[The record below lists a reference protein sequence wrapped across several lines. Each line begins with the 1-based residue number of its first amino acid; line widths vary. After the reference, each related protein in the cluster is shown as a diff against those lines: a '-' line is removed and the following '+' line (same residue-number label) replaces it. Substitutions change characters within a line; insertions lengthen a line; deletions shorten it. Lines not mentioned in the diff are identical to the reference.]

1 MDPIPVIADF
11 STRGLPQEERVRLWE
26 EHNAEALIGLGC
38 RTLTGDALEA
48 AERTVQLPQLRFGR
62 VIGTPHVVDRTHAH
76 IRAIPTDAIV
86 AYFALKGDAFFYHE
100 HGCEM
105 VRPGQAIVGDGDKPF
120 MRGFSQGLHE
130 LVLEVP
136 RSLFDYP
143 HWHNTFRSPQTL
155 DFTQNPH
162 ARALLRLIGTTLQDG
177 TDSSAVV
184 EATAIDLFRMA
195 LGGPPASPS
204 AAHTAAASVF
214 IAEHLHEPDLAVPKI
229 AAAVGISE
237 RQLSRLFAADGVGVV
252 RFILDQRLDRA
263 HSAVLSNTTAAL
275 SDIAA
280 KCGFS
285 SQSYF
290 SKTFKERY
298 GLSPSALRSSRQH
311 A

>member
-11 STRGLPQEERVRLWE
+11 STRGLPPDERVRLWE
-26 EHNAEALIGLGC
+26 EHNAESLIGLGC

-76 IRAIPTDAIV
+76 IRANPTDAIV
-86 AYFALKGDAFFYHE
+86 AYFALQGDAFFYHE

-120 MRGFSQGLHE
+120 MRGFSHGLQE
-130 LVLEVP
+130 VVLEIP
-136 RSLFDYP
+136 RTLFDY
-143 HWHNTFRSPQTL
+143 NTFRSPLTI
-155 DFTQNPH
+155 DFTTNPH
-162 ARALLRLIGTTLQDG
+162 TRALLRLIGTTLRGG
-177 TDSSAVV
+177 TDSSDAV
-184 EATAIDLFRMA
+184 EAAAIDLFRMS
-195 LGGPPASPS
+195 LGSPPASAS

-214 IAEHLHEPDLAVPKI
+214 IAEHLHEPDLTVPKI

-263 HSAVLSNTTAAL
+263 HSAVLSNPTAAL

-280 KCGFS
+280 KCGFT

-290 SKTFKERY
+290 SKAFKERY
-298 GLSPSALRSSRQH
+298 GLTPSALRSSR